1 MESMIRQATVIV
13 IGGGQAGLSASYHLA
28 HRGYASALTHPT
40 APLTYITFD
49 AAEGPGG
56 TWQAAAIINATGTW
70 NNPILPAYPG
80 QASFQGRQLHTRD
93 YLRLEDFAGQRVA
106 IVGGGIS
113 AVQQLEEISRVAT
126 TFWYTRREPVFRN
139 TEFNTEYGRDVVAR
153 VTADAEAGIPTGSVV
168 SYTGLGWTPYARAA
182 KARGALNRRPM
193 FSSIDATGVIE
204 ADGSH
209 TDLDTIL
216 WATGFKPALA
226 HLDPLGLRNE
236 LGAIQMDGTQVAT
249 QPRLH
254 LIGYGPSQ
262 STVGAN
268 RAGRIAVRKLHKLLT
283 R

>member
-1 MESMIRQATVIV
+1 M
-13 IGGGQAGLSASYHLA
+13 
-28 HRGYASALTHPT
+28 
-40 APLTYITFD
+40 
-49 AAEGPGG
+49 
-56 TWQAAAIINATGTW
+56 
-70 NNPILPAYPG
+70 
-80 QASFQGRQLHTRD
+80 
-93 YLRLEDFAGQRVA
+93 
-106 IVGGGIS
+106 
-113 AVQQLEEISRVAT
+113 
-126 TFWYTRREPVFRN
+126 
-139 TEFNTEYGRDVVAR
+139 VAR

-193 FSSIDATGVIE
+193 FSSIDATGVLE

-209 TDLDTIL
+209 TDVDTIL